1 MTRFVATRAV
11 SLVLVVLALAL
22 AVFALQQ
29 VSPVDPVRVR
39 MGATASVDLVEAER
53 ARLGYDDPLAVQYVR
68 YVGDLVT
75 GDLGES
81 LRTRRPVAEDLGG
94 FVPASLELG
103 LTALLIAG
111 VLGLVVGA
119 ATALRA
125 RGANVLRLG
134 VLGGASLPAFLL
146 GMLGLI
152 LFYRQL
158 GWLPASGRSAYR
170 GFEGPT
176 GFVVLDG
183 LLTGNP
189 AVALDGLRH
198 LVLPATC
205 LALAPAAAIA
215 RVLRG
220 GLVTAMRSDWART
233 ARAKGLTERAVLVR
247 HALRNGAGPAL
258 SMAGLQVG
266 LLLAALVVVEQIFAW
281 PGVGLYLA
289 QSIPTSDLP
298 AIAGVTLLLGVTYVL
313 VNAVVDALQAWADP
327 RLRL

>member
-1 MTRFVATRAV
+1 MTRFLATRAA

-22 AVFALQQ
+22 AVFVLQQ

-39 MGATASVDLVEAER
+39 MGATASVETVEAER
-53 ARLGYDDPLAVQYVR
+53 ARLGYDDPVAVQYVR
-68 YVGDLVT
+68 YVGDLAT

-81 LRTRRPVAEDLGG
+81 LRTRRPVAQDLAG

-103 LTALLIAG
+103 ATALLVAG
-111 VLGLVVGA
+111 VLGLAVGA
-119 ATALRA
+119 ATALRS
-125 RGANVLRLG
+125 RGSGVLRLG
-134 VLGGASLPAFLL
+134 VIGGASLPAFLL
-146 GMLGLI
+146 GMLGLV

-158 GWLPASGRSAYR
+158 GWLPSSGRTSYR
-170 GFEGPT
+170 GFAGPT
-176 GFVVLDG
+176 GFMVLDG

-189 AVALDGLRH
+189 AVALDALRH

-266 LLLAALVVVEQIFAW
+266 LLLASLVLVEQIFAW

-289 QSIPTSDLP
+289 QSIPTSDFP

-313 VNAVVDALQAWADP
+313 VNAIVDALQVWADP